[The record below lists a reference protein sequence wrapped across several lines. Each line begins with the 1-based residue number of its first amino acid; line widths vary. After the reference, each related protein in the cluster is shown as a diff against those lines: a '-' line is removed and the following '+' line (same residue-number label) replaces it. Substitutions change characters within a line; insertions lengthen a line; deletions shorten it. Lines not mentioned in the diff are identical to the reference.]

1 METNGLATPVVI
13 LPDKFG
19 PIDPQDGHGA
29 VERKYIPDPI
39 ITGITP
45 SKTTPLTPPT
55 PSKTEQPFLV
65 YIVITGITVVLVFI
79 LCLLVI
85 RLKILR
91 KETSKEENPV
101 FSIRISHHSRKVP
114 VLPEFREKEIINIY
128 DVELSE
134 EAVGRGQFGEVF
146 KATLNLG
153 KGNLKKQTVAVK
165 RSKEN
170 LNAALQEEFL
180 DEIRLMIEIGNHP
193 NIMPLL
199 ACRTVA
205 EPYYLITEYMKYG
218 SLKDYLHKSSIPE
231 IVSQD
236 PNYNLTDLR
245 KLQFSHQI
253 SKGMEYLATTRF
265 FHGDLAARNVLINE
279 EMVVKISDFGLSN
292 DIYAK
297 GYVRLP
303 EEQKR
308 PVKWY
313 SPEAN
318 YFGKCSTESDVWSF
332 GVVLYEI
339 YSGGQEP
346 YPGMLP
352 GEVIVRVKAGYRMER
367 PENCPNQIY
376 IIMRDCWQHEP
387 SNRPSFELIRQTLD
401 EMLSRGDDP
410 YFDPI
415 GDHER
420 VIDNNSS
427 SAESVDRVSIDS
439 FIYDASLNITNSRMI
454 PYIDEDPKL
463 SKENDKGADGK

>member
-1 METNGLATPVVI
+1 MIILKPRPSNHALKNNTNTTPT
-13 LPDKFG
+13 PT
-19 PIDPQDGHGA
+19 P
-29 VERKYIPDPI
+29 
-39 ITGITP
+39 TTP
-45 SKTTPLTPPT
+45 SA
-55 PSKTEQPFLV
+55 PSETEQPFLV
-65 YIVITGITVVLVFI
+65 YIFIAGITVLLVFI
-79 LCLLVI
+79 LCLLLI
-85 RLKILR
+85 RLGILR
-91 KETSKEENPV
+91 KRTSKEERPV
-101 FSIRISHHSRKVP
+101 FSIRVSNHSSEVP
-114 VLPEFREKEIINIY
+114 VLPEFRDKEIINIY

-134 EAVGRGQFGEVF
+134 EAIGSGQFGEVF

-153 KGNLKKQTVAVK
+153 EGNLNKQTVAVK
-165 RSKEN
+165 RSKDN
-170 LNAALQEEFL
+170 LRAALKEEFL

-236 PNYNLTDLR
+236 PNYDLTDLR
-245 KLQFSHQI
+245 KLQICHQI

-279 EMVVKISDFGLSN
+279 EMVAKISDFGLSN

-318 YFGKCSTESDVWSF
+318 HFGKCSSEGDVWSF

-352 GEVIVRVKAGYRMER
+352 REVAVRVKAGYRMDR
-367 PENCPNQIY
+367 PENCPKQIY
-376 IIMRDCWQHEP
+376 IIMRDCWQYEP
-387 SNRPSFELIRQTLD
+387 SDRPSFELIRQKFD

-410 YFDPI
+410 YVHSI

-420 VIDNNSS
+420 VVDNDSS
-427 SAESVDRVSIDS
+427 SAGNVERVSVES
-439 FIYDASLNITNSRMI
+439 SIYDASLNITYSRLV
-454 PYIDEDPKL
+454 PNVEEDPKV
-463 SKENDKGADGK
+463 STENNKGQDGK